1 MNRKWERTKE
11 YADAVKEV
19 ASSFCNEFE
28 TNGKGAKVPVV
39 DVWDVIWKAAGEQQ
53 EALTMFLEDGLH
65 LTKEGYEVSIVL
77 WDGWGVRT
85 LEPWTDILELFDI
98 MDGKACL
105 QRND

>member
-1 MNRKWERTKE
+1 
-11 YADAVKEV
+11 
-19 ASSFCNEFE
+19 
-28 TNGKGAKVPVV
+28 
-39 DVWDVIWKAAGEQQ
+39 
-53 EALTMFLEDGLH
+53 LTMFLEDGLN